1 MFLYNILCIIIIVK
15 PKYFA
20 IIGKD
25 ACFMELSTSEIGQGI
40 LEYGF
45 ILILVSVVSI
55 VILEILGFSVFD
67 LFEYAI
73 VNLGEAFA

>member
-1 MFLYNILCIIIIVK
+1 
-15 PKYFA
+15 
-20 IIGKD
+20 
-25 ACFMELSTSEIGQGI
+25 MELSTSEIGQGI